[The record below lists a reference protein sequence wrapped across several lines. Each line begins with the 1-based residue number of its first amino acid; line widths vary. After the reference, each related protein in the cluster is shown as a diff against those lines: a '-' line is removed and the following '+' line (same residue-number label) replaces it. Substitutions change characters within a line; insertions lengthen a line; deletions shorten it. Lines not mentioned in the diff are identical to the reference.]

1 MIEIKQVTKT
11 YADGDA
17 LANLTLTIDGG
28 ELFVLVGPS
37 GSGKTTLLRSIN
49 RLVVPTSGQVF
60 VDGVDVATVDL
71 QDLRRHTGY
80 VLQSGALFP
89 NMTVEQ
95 NAQIQ
100 MEALGWAPAKMHDRI
115 CQLMHRVDLDP
126 EVFLD
131 RKPSELSGGEAQRV
145 GIVRALAPNPKLVLM
160 DEPFSAL
167 DPLSRRQLQSLVRE
181 LHRELET
188 TFVFVT
194 HDMRE
199 ALQLADHLAVIHSGR
214 LQQVGTPADIMAKP
228 ANDFVRNFFDDEIAR
243 SRYMQQVAASGL
255 GKVAVGDETVT
266 LDGRDTIFDWAA
278 AVQTQPDVVVRVGKT
293 RLVAADLI
301 TYMARMTGGDQQ

>member
-17 LANLTLTIDGG
+17 LANLTLTIDDG

-115 CQLMHRVDLDP
+115 RQLMHRVDLDP

-131 RKPSELSGGEAQRV
+131 RKPSELSGGEAQRWV
-145 GIVRALAPNPKLVLM
+145 LSVRWLPTPN
-160 DEPFSAL
+160 
-167 DPLSRRQLQSLVRE
+167 
-181 LHRELET
+181 
-188 TFVFVT
+188 
-194 HDMRE
+194 
-199 ALQLADHLAVIHSGR
+199 
-214 LQQVGTPADIMAKP
+214 
-228 ANDFVRNFFDDEIAR
+228 
-243 SRYMQQVAASGL
+243 
-255 GKVAVGDETVT
+255 
-266 LDGRDTIFDWAA
+266 WC
-278 AVQTQPDVVVRVGKT
+278 
-293 RLVAADLI
+293 
-301 TYMARMTGGDQQ
+301 

>member
-1 MIEIKQVTKT
+1 M
-11 YADGDA
+11 
-17 LANLTLTIDGG
+17 
-28 ELFVLVGPS
+28 
-37 GSGKTTLLRSIN
+37 
-49 RLVVPTSGQVF
+49 VPTSGQVF

-115 CQLMHRVDLDP
+115 RQLMHRVDLDP

-228 ANDFVRNFFDDEIAR
+228 ANDFVCNFFDDEIAR
-243 SRYMQQVAASGL
+243 SRYMQQVVASGL

>member
-17 LANLTLTIDGG
+17 LANLTLTIDDG

-100 MEALGWAPAKMHDRI
+100 MEALGWEPAKMHDRI
-115 CQLMHRVDLDP
+115 CKLMQRVDLDP

-243 SRYMQQVAASGL
+243 SRYMQQVVASGL
-255 GKVAVGDETVT
+255 GKVAVGDETMT

-278 AVQTQPDVVVRVGKT
+278 AVQSQPDVVVRVGNT
-293 RLVAADLI
+293 RLVASDLI
-301 TYMARMTGGDQQ
+301 TYMAGMTGGDQQ

>member
-17 LANLTLTIDGG
+17 LANLTLTIDDG

-181 LHRELET
+181 LHLELET

-243 SRYMQQVAASGL
+243 SRYMQQVVASGL

>member
-1 MIEIKQVTKT
+1 M
-11 YADGDA
+11 
-17 LANLTLTIDGG
+17 
-28 ELFVLVGPS
+28 
-37 GSGKTTLLRSIN
+37 
-49 RLVVPTSGQVF
+49 
-60 VDGVDVATVDL
+60 
-71 QDLRRHTGY
+71 
-80 VLQSGALFP
+80 
-89 NMTVEQ
+89 
-95 NAQIQ
+95 
-100 MEALGWAPAKMHDRI
+100 
-115 CQLMHRVDLDP
+115 
-126 EVFLD
+126 
-131 RKPSELSGGEAQRV
+131 